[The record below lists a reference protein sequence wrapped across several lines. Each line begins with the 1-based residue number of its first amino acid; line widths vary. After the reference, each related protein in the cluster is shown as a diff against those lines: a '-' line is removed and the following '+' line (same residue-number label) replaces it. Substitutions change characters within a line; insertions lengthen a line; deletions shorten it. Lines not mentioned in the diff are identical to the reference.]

1 MNVELTSGSLTNK
14 QLSLNEKL
22 SRIQIEF
29 KANKSRFNSFGKY
42 NFRSAEDIL
51 EGLKPFNE
59 KYGVSFTITERL
71 ISGGSILLPILES
84 TATIYDNN
92 GINELSAI
100 AIVGVD
106 LNQKGMQVPQQF
118 GSASSY
124 AKKYALGNL
133 LLIDDT
139 QDADAANKHDKTED
153 KNLYGTLVGANGTTN
168 AVFNTDD
175 KKWLNKNTPE
185 FTKSIEYLK
194 SGGNIEA
201 IEKKYKLAKAVKD
214 ELLKVK

>member
-1 MNVELTSGSLTNK
+1 MKE
-14 QLSLNEKL
+14 LSLNEKL

-59 KYGVSFTITERL
+59 KYGVSFIVTEKL
-71 ISGGSILLPILES
+71 NNTDVSLPIIET
-84 TATIYDNN
+84 TACILDNN
-92 GINELSAI
+92 GINEIFAK

-139 QDADAANKHDKTED
+139 QDADAVNKHDKSP
-153 KNLYGTLVGANGTTN
+153 V
-168 AVFNTDD
+168 VDD
-175 KKWLNKNTPE
+175 KKWLNINTPE
-185 FTKSIEYLK
+185 YNKAVSYLID
-194 SGGNIEA
+194 GGNIDT

>member
-1 MNVELTSGSLTNK
+1 MKDLNLNQK
-14 QLSLNEKL
+14 LSL
-22 SRIQIEF
+22 IQKEF
-29 KANKSRFNSFGKY
+29 KANKSKFNSFGKY

-51 EGLKPFNE
+51 EALKPFNE
-59 KYGVSFTITERL
+59 KYEVSFIISERL
-71 ISGGSILLPILES
+71 LTPKEGYNLPMLETTASIL
-84 TATIYDNN
+84 DNN
-92 GINELSAI
+92 GVNELKAT

-139 QDADAANKHDKTED
+139 QDADATNKHDKEVKAEED
-153 KNLYGTLVGANGTTN
+153 L
-168 AVFNTDD
+168 
-175 KKWLNKNTPE
+175 KWLNKNTPE
-185 FTKSIEYLK
+185 FNKAIEYLK
-194 SGGNIEA
+194 NGGNIA
-201 IEKKYKLAKAVKD
+201 TIENKYKLAKAVKD

>member
-1 MNVELTSGSLTNK
+1 MKE
-14 QLSLNEKL
+14 LSLNEKL
-22 SRIQIEF
+22 SRIQKEF
-29 KANKSRFNSFGKY
+29 KASKSKFNSFGKY

-51 EGLKPFNE
+51 EALKPFNE
-59 KYGVSFTITERL
+59 KYGVCFIIIETLITD
-71 ISGGSILLPILES
+71 SNSIIPIIKS
-84 TATIYDNN
+84 IATILDNN
-92 GINELSAI
+92 GINEISAT

-139 QDADAANKHDKTED
+139 QDPDASNKHDKAE
-153 KNLYGTLVGANGTTN
+153 TLTSKEISA
-168 AVFNTDD
+168 ALED

-185 FTKSIEYLK
+185 FTKAIEYLK
-194 SGGNIEA
+194 NGGNIA
-201 IEKKYKLAKAVKD
+201 TIENKYKMTAIVKN